1 MLDVNIEF
9 VRGILIVRLEGKL
22 NNISTRSVRDNLIS
36 IIRNGGIKYLMFNIV
51 NSKIEEKID
60 MFDECNKL
68 IKENDGKMYV
78 CGLKREL
85 NAIVTN
91 IDTVEKI
98 SNELSVLNRIRLC

>member
-51 NSKIEEKID
+51 NSNIEEKID

-68 IKENDGKMYV
+68 IKENNGKMYI

-85 NAIVTN
+85 LLLI
-91 IDTVEKI
+91 
-98 SNELSVLNRIRLC
+98 